1 MITRRDLLVALLT
14 ATATLGGVAT
24 LRSQQPVMG
33 SRVFDWESLTARNTA
48 VGYSRPIVDQPTAT
62 LDQLEM
68 HYTSL
73 HYDKLSHAPHQ
84 HPDEEL
90 IVVKEGIVESL
101 VNGET
106 RKVGPGSVIFQAAN
120 QMHSIRN
127 AGPGVAT
134 YLVIRWNSP
143 GMLRPKAQ

>member
-1 MITRRDLLVALLT
+1 MITRRDLLVALVT
-14 ATATLGGVAT
+14 AGATLGGVAT

-33 SRVFDWESLTARNTA
+33 SRVFDWESLAPRSTA
-48 VGYSRPIVDQPTAT
+48 VGYSRPIVQQPTAT
-62 LDQLEM
+62 LDELEM

-73 HYDKLSHAPHQ
+73 HYGKLSHAAHQ

-101 VNGET
+101 VNGQT
-106 RKVGPGSVIFQAAN
+106 QKVGPGSVIFQAAN

-143 GMLRPKAQ
+143 GMLRRTSQ